1 MIPQLPL
8 VQLYRLVQD
17 YHSDFI
23 LVQNCTLTLTIEL
36 TIQVRYSSVYSQNLG
51 LNILFFSQRSSEL
64 KHRPL
69 EIDYARKTT
78 CTRIRVCIKLV
89 N

>member
-23 LVQNCTLTLTIEL
+23 LVQNCTLTIEL

-51 LNILFFSQRSSEL
+51 LNILFSHNAQ
-64 KHRPL
+64 
-69 EIDYARKTT
+69 
-78 CTRIRVCIKLV
+78 V